1 MIYISI
7 VNYHI
12 LTHLI
17 VTGNMVEQIIMTV
30 ITTII
35 GYVVGYRKSKNEV
48 EGGRLENLEKSIRIY
63 QVVIDDLSKKVEE
76 LTSHIVRLES
86 TIDNLRQENKKLRN
100 KNSL

>member
-1 MIYISI
+1 

-12 LTHLI
+12 LTLLI
-17 VTGNMVEQIIMTV
+17 VIGNMIEQIIMTIV
-30 ITTII
+30 TTLI
-35 GYVVGYRKSKNEV
+35 GYFVGYKKSQNDI

-76 LTSHIVRLES
+76 LTAHIVRLEG
-86 TIDNLRQENKKLRN
+86 TIDGLRQENIKLKR

>member
-1 MIYISI
+1 

-12 LTHLI
+12 LTLLI
-17 VTGNMVEQIIMTV
+17 VIGNMIEQIILTIV
-30 ITTII
+30 TTLI
-35 GYVVGYRKSKNEV
+35 GYFVGYKKSQNEV

-76 LTSHIVRLES
+76 LTGHIVRLEE
-86 TIDNLRQENKKLRN
+86 TIDNLRQENKKLKN